1 MLRSFILA
9 LYYTISLAAA
19 TPVQPPYHE
28 ATYDYIVV
36 GGGTA
41 GLTVASRLSE
51 NPHLQIAVVE
61 AGGFYETDSGNNSVV
76 PGYASYGANTSPA
89 AANDTPLIDWG
100 IVTAPMAALNGRS
113 FHYARGKTMGGSSAR
128 NYMV

>member
-1 MLRSFILA
+1 MVPLS
-9 LYYTISLAAA
+9 AA
-19 TPVQPPYHE
+19 TVVQSPYHE
-28 ATYDYIVV
+28 ATYDYIIV

-41 GLTVASRLSE
+41 GLTIASRLSE
-51 NPHLQIAVVE
+51 HSHLQIAIVE

-100 IVTAPMAALNGRS
+100 FVTAPMAALNGRS